1 MPTLREYKNDT
12 GHYISAWV
20 SEAGNVTYQVDPEA
34 SHILEEVGYGDNDK
48 LPWAVIR
55 ALRAVGIVGI
65 GGGKEGEADRMPDE
79 FDPDKELENLS
90 SDVAEQLYAELSEL
104 CLANSDELDR
114 VKSVLR
120 VEASSGSEKSQFEN
134 KKESFESLIDEQIT
148 KMTNGDSCNSVI
160 FDSKQE
166 SVYEFSID
174 KITDILQGGYKVR
187 GGFEILGEDMGLI
200 MFNIWGGDDSGIIKI
215 EAEVLPWNQPP
226 GNESIDWDLR
236 AQVYEAISDMLKRL
250 IGALFVTGFEVGDAE
265 GDIDINIM
273 PV

>member
-20 SEAGNVTYQVDPEA
+20 SEAGNVTYQVDLEA
-34 SHILEEVGYGDNDK
+34 SHILEEVGYGDHDE

-65 GGGKEGEADRMPDE
+65 GDGEEENDRMPDE

-90 SDVAEQLYAELSEL
+90 SDVAEQLYSELSEL
-104 CLANSDELDR
+104 SLAESDELDR

-120 VEASSGSEKSQFEN
+120 VEASSGSEKSQFEKN
-134 KKESFESLIDEQIT
+134 KESFESLMDKQIT
-148 KMTNGDSCNSVI
+148 KMTNRDYYDSVI
-160 FDSKQE
+160 FGSKQE
-166 SVYEFSID
+166 SVYDFSID
-174 KITDILQGGYKVR
+174 NITDILQGGYKIR
-187 GGFEILGEDMGLI
+187 GGFEIIGEDMGII

-236 AQVYEAISDMLKRL
+236 AQVYEAISDMLKQL
-250 IGALFVTGFEVGDAE
+250 TGALFVTGFEVGDAK
-265 GDIDINIM
+265 GNIDIDIK